1 MQSVVLPVALTSAAA
16 AGILNIWLAVRVG
29 KVRMAEHV
37 LIGDGGNLTLT
48 ARMRAHANFVEFTPF
63 VLLLIALIEFNH
75 GSTLVLWG
83 ASAVYMVARILHAL
97 GMDMNKPNPMRA
109 IGIILTILILLGLS
123 AWAVAVAFDLL

>member
-63 VLLLIALIEFNH
+63 VLLLIALIEFNR

-123 AWAVAVAFDLL
+123 AWAVAVAFGLL